1 MKGSP
6 PTKLKAV
13 LSPFRITRIFTM
25 SSVFVI
31 FAVLFGSSLAA
42 QGPTP
47 PIPASGQPIC
57 FTPPDRHPAS
67 SATSTCTTL
76 LTNFPK
82 QYTPPGTVFRWTSNV
97 HEVGPNVIHLPK
109 VDYRVDHNRTH
120 ACLMEILDEAGVGD
134 SFPATEIPTYGQS
147 ILSKCFTQN
156 KCGLIALP
164 PNYTTALAVCGSY
177 HRGNGSE
184 CVLPV
189 TEDTSTAKNRRD
201 LDINGFSHP

>member
-1 MKGSP
+1 MKGSLS
-6 PTKLKAV
+6 TTLRAV
-13 LSPFRITRIFTM
+13 LSLFRIATNITM
-25 SSVFVI
+25 SSAFVI
-31 FAVLFGSSLAA
+31 FAILFGSSLAV

-47 PIPASGQPIC
+47 PIPATGEPIC

-67 SATSTCTTL
+67 SATATCTTL
-76 LTNFPK
+76 LNDFPR
-82 QYTPPGTVFRWTSNV
+82 QYTPPGSVIRWTSNV
-97 HEVGPNVIHLPK
+97 HEVGPNVVHLPK
-109 VDYRVDHNRTH
+109 LEYRVDHNRSH

-164 PNYTTALAVCGSY
+164 PTYTTALAVCGSY

-184 CVLPV
+184 CVLPI
-189 TEDTSTAKNRRD
+189 TEDTSTAKKRRD
-201 LDINGFSHP
+201 LDVNGMSFS